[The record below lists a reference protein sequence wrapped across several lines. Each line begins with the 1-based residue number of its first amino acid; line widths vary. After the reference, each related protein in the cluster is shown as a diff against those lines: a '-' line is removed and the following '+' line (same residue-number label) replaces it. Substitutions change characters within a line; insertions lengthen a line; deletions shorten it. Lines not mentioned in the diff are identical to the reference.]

1 MYLNVPSS
9 NSLVFEDLANI
20 LKKDLYDNI
29 PNELDVL
36 SPHTAVEYVDDV
48 EIYEARILD
57 SSIEIAGSAFA
68 QVYTQI
74 GSDGDLFR
82 GEAITGT
89 HIIPFDFNIVYNFKT
104 STIANKD
111 YIFDLNEYYKNQ

>member
-1 MYLNVPSS
+1 MPSS